1 MRNLGAMATD
11 DVDVRTLSAVR
22 PIGVIGRDYPVVR
35 IHQDPAAW
43 QLLEQGHE
51 LSGCRGSLVHRAA
64 CQIWQWR
71 AGSMSLLAATRLSWI
86 AAAMGSGV

>member
-1 MRNLGAMATD
+1 MTTD

-22 PIGVIGRDYPVVR
+22 PISAIGRDYPVVR

-51 LSGCRGSLVHRAA
+51 LSGCSSSLVHRAA
-64 CQIWQWR
+64 CQIWQWSV
-71 AGSMSLLAATRLSWI
+71 GSMSSLAATRLSWI
-86 AAAMGSGV
+86 AAAMCPGD